1 MKKVSTCLTVIVFWC
16 ISLFPANTFSNP
28 WNGKVVMQAFWW
40 DCWNEKY
47 PRDWYTFLAKLSPR
61 LRELGVDGIW
71 IPSPA
76 KGNAGINSMG
86 YDLYDHYD
94 LGDKDQKGSVATRFG
109 DKDSL
114 LRLVAVA
121 HANGLEVYPDIV
133 LNHVIGGEAD
143 PAAPGD
149 KFKRFRYPG
158 FLSAVN
164 GRWPKDHWNFHPNPD
179 HPCTTGDWCEQ
190 HFGPDICFL
199 DSEHG
204 GGGNGRYMLDR
215 GREWLVWLTRQLGAD
230 GFRFDAVKH
239 YPAYVV
245 EDLLFNAMGDRIDYF
260 AVGEYVGNRQQLDSW
275 AGETKNRA
283 GTFDFA
289 LRLALADI
297 IQAGGLFDMGSLP
310 NYQQINRVKTV
321 PFVNNHDTWRG
332 AFWDSEP
339 GSNSHDDRFGDW
351 RRNDAE
357 LAPTI
362 DPDNSRADV
371 AYAAAIAVDGSPMVY
386 YEDLFINY
394 GSARFN
400 VDPAALPTRDY
411 LVNLLWCHRMLQFKD
426 GAYKVRFQGSPDLL
440 IIERSGKALI
450 GLNDHGSQWLSIRVQ
465 TDFGP
470 RVRLHDYSGGNQND
484 AETDEN
490 GRFEISVPPM
500 SYGVWGSAG
509 ITGGFAPAARR
520 TVQEFQLD
528 DDLGD
533 GRSPQPGYGGKLES
547 SKYRTAGSVWAA
559 ARSIVKVW
567 VTTRENRSIEL
578 RITKPLP
585 NGGKNNT
592 EGYFKAGPAAGDAPL
607 YFEFET
613 DREGYHQLSAK
624 AVEAGQPPT
633 RADIKVEY
641 EAPAVSDKF

>member
-1 MKKVSTCLTVIVFWC
+1 MKRKFIWLFLGGFICAL
-16 ISLFPANTFSNP
+16 LFPAITWSNP
-28 WNGKVVMQAFWW
+28 WNGKVVLQAFWW
-40 DCWNEKY
+40 DCWNENY
-47 PRDWYTFLAKLSPR
+47 PRDWYTYLAKLSPR
-61 LRELGVDGIW
+61 LRKLGVDGIW
-71 IPSPA
+71 IPPPA

-158 FLSAVN
+158 FSSAVN

-190 HFGPDICFL
+190 NFGPDICFL
-199 DSEHG
+199 DREHG

-289 LRLALADI
+289 LRQALAEI
-297 IQAGGLFDMGSLP
+297 IQAGGFFDMGSLP
-310 NYQQINRVKTV
+310 NFQQINRVKTV

-339 GSNSHDDRFGDW
+339 GSQAHDDRFGDW

-362 DPDNSRADV
+362 DPDNPRADV
-371 AYAAAIAVDGSPMVY
+371 VYAAAIAVDGSPMVY

-394 GSARFN
+394 GAERFKA
-400 VDPAALPTRDY
+400 DPAALPTRDY

-426 GAYKVRFQGSPDLL
+426 GAYKVRYQGSPDLL
-440 IIERSGKALI
+440 IIERSAKALI

-470 RVRLHDYSGGNQND
+470 RVRLHDYSGGNPND

-500 SYGVWGSAG
+500 GYGVWGPAG

-547 SKYRTAGSVWAA
+547 GKYRTAGSVWAA
-559 ARSIVKVW
+559 AGSIVKVW

-578 RITKPLP
+578 RIAKPKP
-585 NGGKNNT
+585 NGEKNNT

-624 AVEAGQPPT
+624 AVEAGQPPI

>member
-1 MKKVSTCLTVIVFWC
+1 MKKASMCLIIIVFWC
-16 ISLFPANTFSNP
+16 ISLFPANALGNP
-28 WNGKVVMQAFWW
+28 WNGKVVLQAFWW

-47 PRDWYTFLAKLSPR
+47 PRDWYTYLAKLTPR
-61 LRELGVDGIW
+61 LRKLGVDGIW
-71 IPSPA
+71 IPPPA

-133 LNHVIGGEAD
+133 LNHVIGGEED

-158 FLSAVN
+158 FSSAVN

-190 HFGPDICFL
+190 NFGPDICFL
-199 DSEHG
+199 DREHG

-275 AGETKNRA
+275 AGATKNRA

-289 LRLALADI
+289 LRPALAEI

-310 NYQQINRVKTV
+310 NFQQINRVKTV

-339 GSNSHDDRFGDW
+339 GSQAHDDRFGDW

-362 DPDNSRADV
+362 DPDNPRADV
-371 AYAAAIAVDGSPMVY
+371 AYAAAVAVDGSPMVY

-394 GSARFN
+394 GAERFN
-400 VDPAALPTRDY
+400 ADPAALPTRDY

-426 GAYKVRFQGSPDLL
+426 GAYKVRYQGSPDLL
-440 IIERSGKALI
+440 IIERSAKALI

-500 SYGVWGSAG
+500 GYGVWGPAG

-533 GRSPQPGYGGKLES
+533 GRSPQPGYGGKLEFG
-547 SKYRTAGSVWAA
+547 KYRTAGSVWAA
-559 ARSIVKVW
+559 AGSIVKVW
-567 VTTRENRSIEL
+567 VTTRENRTIEL
-578 RITKPLP
+578 RIAKPKP
-585 NGGKNNT
+585 NGEKDNT

-624 AVEAGQPPT
+624 AVEAGQPPI